1 MTIGAIMTANSL
13 VSDTTTTKRKTENGK
28 RKTFSM
34 RKVVIAIL
42 FVLFATTSVV
52 AQYNRDYFFYVGRR
66 QMMDNDFKEAIRT
79 LNILLRFDEDAYE
92 GYFLRGIAKYN
103 LDDLLGAEA
112 DFSTAIEKNPVF
124 TTAFTYRAITRSR
137 LGNYDDALSDFREA
151 IELRPDLPNP
161 YYSRGVTR
169 LLNQQFKEA
178 IDDFDN
184 FIRYEKKVADAYI
197 NRGVCHLYLKD
208 TVRAYADFELG
219 IRTNRE
225 SPTGYNRR
233 GTLLMQQ
240 NRFEEA
246 ERDFDMAVKCDS
258 MLAMSYFNR
267 ALVYNETNRPMLSL
281 ADLNRVIQLDS
292 TSSISYF
299 NRAIIRSRIGDYNK
313 ALEDYNKVAEY
324 SPNNVLVY
332 YNRALLYQQLGEI
345 EQAKRDYTRAI
356 ELYPDFA
363 NAYLGRSYLRH
374 LLRDYKGARS
384 DKQIA
389 ERKIAEYKA
398 RLSDTTY
405 SIYAD
410 TTRRFDKLLSFEN
423 KLAGSSFE
431 RITSRRTSDE
441 KMALLPL
448 FKFTFTHDSVKHT
461 ATAQKYHSQRAEDF
475 MEHLNNSLLAI
486 SCRESNIAPDS
497 LVAINRRLKGSTHI
511 ATASFE
517 QLFELA
523 ISESLVKQ
531 YTNAV
536 NTYTAA
542 IQASP
547 TNPFVY
553 LNRATTQAE
562 MIDFISSI
570 DNAYQR
576 ISIESDPAR
585 QLHNRPTRT
594 YNYDE
599 AIADLTKAIKLH
611 SGFAYAYY
619 NRANLLALSGK
630 LPEAFEDYTKAIELN
645 PHFAEAYYNRGLI
658 QIYMKDTRKGC
669 LDISKAGE
677 LGIEEAYEVL
687 RRYSD
692 S

>member
-1 MTIGAIMTANSL
+1 
-13 VSDTTTTKRKTENGK
+13 
-28 RKTFSM
+28 M
-34 RKVVIAIL
+34 RQIVVAIL
-42 FVLFATTSVV
+42 FIIFATTSAV
-52 AQYNRDYFFYVGRR
+52 AQYNRDYFFYIGRQ
-66 QMMDNDFKEAIRT
+66 QMMGNDFKEAIRT
-79 LNILLRFDEDAYE
+79 LNVLLRFDDKAYE

-112 DFSTAIEKNPVF
+112 DFTTAIEKNPVF
-124 TTAFTYRAITRSR
+124 TTAYTYRAITRSR

-151 IELRPDLPNP
+151 IDLRPDLPNP
-161 YYSRGVTR
+161 YFSRGVTR
-169 LLNQQFKEA
+169 LLNQQFEEA
-178 IDDFDN
+178 IDDFNN
-184 FIRYEKKVADAYI
+184 FIRYEKRVADAYI

-208 TVRAYADFELG
+208 TVRAYADFDLG

-240 NRFEEA
+240 ERFEEA
-246 ERDFDMAVKCDS
+246 EQDFDLAIKCDS
-258 MLAMSYFNR
+258 LLPMSFFNR
-267 ALVYNETNRPMLSL
+267 ALVYNETNRPMQSLS
-281 ADLNRVIQLDS
+281 DLDRVIQLDS
-292 TSSISYF
+292 TSSITYF
-299 NRAIIRSRIGDYNK
+299 NRAIIRSRIGDYNR
-313 ALEDYNKVAEY
+313 ALDDYNKVAYY

-332 YNRALLYQQLGEI
+332 YNRAILYQQLGEI
-345 EQAKRDYTRAI
+345 HKASDDYTKAI

-374 LLRDYKGARS
+374 LLRDYKGSKS

-389 ERKIAEYKA
+389 ERKIAEYKS
-398 RLSDTTY
+398 RLNDTTY

-410 TTRRFDKLLSFEN
+410 TTRRFDKLLSFES

-431 RITSRRTSDE
+431 RITSRRTNDE
-441 KMALLPL
+441 KMALLPM
-448 FKFTFTHDSVKHT
+448 FKFTFTCDSV
-461 ATAQKYHSQRAEDF
+461 ATTTTTQRFHSQRAKDF
-475 MEHLNNSLLAI
+475 VAELNNPLLAI
-486 SCRESNIAPDS
+486 SCRESSLAPDS
-497 LVAINRRLKGSTHI
+497 LVAINRRLKESVRGGNN
-511 ATASFE
+511 SFAE
-517 QLFELA
+517 LFQLA

-536 NTYTAA
+536 NSYTSA
-542 IQASP
+542 INALP

-576 ISIESDPAR
+576 ISIERDPAR
-585 QLHNRPTRT
+585 QLHNRSTRT

-599 AIADLTKAIKLH
+599 AIADLTKAIKLY
-611 SGFAYAYY
+611 STFAYAYY

-645 PHFAEAYYNRGLI
+645 PNFAEAYYNRGLI

-677 LGIEEAYEVL
+677 LGVEEAYEVL
-687 RRYSD
+687 KEYTQQQ
-692 S
+692 